1 MFEENAPSLLFDNA
15 NIQPLFYLP
24 KEFLFILSE
33 NGKKFCFWFKR

>member
-15 NIQPLFYLP
+15 NIQPLLP